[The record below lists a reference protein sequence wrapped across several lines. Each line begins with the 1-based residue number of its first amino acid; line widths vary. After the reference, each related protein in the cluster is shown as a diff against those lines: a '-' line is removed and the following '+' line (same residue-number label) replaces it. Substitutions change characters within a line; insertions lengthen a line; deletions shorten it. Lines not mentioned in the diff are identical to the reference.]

1 MLLTFLKFFSIMFGV
16 LFLSSIAQAHPPYL
30 IKQGLTQDP
39 NGNVIIK
46 EKRYG
51 DGIVAP
57 DPFTFQLRN
66 KNGAVIAD
74 SSASFYLPVFCPN
87 LDLCW
92 VFPYRSFSLWASA
105 MTLDMDALDFDKPV
119 PEYDFDGQEEA
130 EFQDYLTNTN
140 TKLLEGYYLKYPE
153 YEDSLLAFKPS
164 MIATIISPIVI
175 IVDNIIALLIVLM
188 TTVFIYILY
197 GILFVNKNADSKF
210 KVGVLYIFGFLVM
223 GGYLFAY
230 AILMLL
236 IGYLAMPFFYLLL
249 TMFLGSYLGKRMRR
263 RK

>member
-1 MLLTFLKFFSIMFGV
+1 MPHSFLKFFTIIFGV
-16 LFLSSIAQAHPPYL
+16 LFLSSVAQAHPPYL

-51 DGIVAP
+51 DGIIAP

-74 SSASFYLPVFCPN
+74 SSVSFYLPVLCPS

-105 MTLDMDALDFDKPV
+105 VTLDKSAIDFDKPA
-119 PEYDFDGQEEA
+119 PEYDFDGQEESFR
-130 EFQDYLTNTN
+130 EYLTDAD
-140 TKLLEGYYLKYPE
+140 KKQISGYYLKYPE
-153 YEDSLLAFKPS
+153 YEESLLAFKPS
-164 MIATIISPIVI
+164 MLATIVSPII
-175 IVDNIIALLIVLM
+175 IIADNIIVILIVLIA
-188 TTVFIYILY
+188 TVFVFILY
-197 GILFVNKNADSKF
+197 GALFANKHTDSKF
-210 KVGVLYIFGFLVM
+210 KVGKSYVFGFLFM
-223 GGYLFAY
+223 GGYLFTY
-230 AILMLL
+230 SILILL

-249 TMFLGSYLGKRMRR
+249 TIFLGSYLGKRLLR